1 MKKVLRIVGF
11 FLGGIVLLVVLALF
25 LVSPIAK
32 SYIQKHD
39 KELLGREVTIE
50 KLRINA
56 LAGKVKI
63 QDLVVYE
70 DDDIS
75 PFFRLDKFETK
86 IKLRDLLH
94 SQLTVKRLLLSGLK
108 VLIEQDRT
116 WFNFN
121 SLIEHF
127 ASDEPKPEKKE
138 SNFGVLLQDILIDHS
153 IIRYVDLSIGSEFLL
168 NNLTIRIPSIDLSTL
183 KTNVG
188 LDLCIGDSA
197 TLHTQFHL
205 SENAEEYVVDLKLNN
220 LELDVIEPYLKQS
233 LAVDSLRGRA
243 DFDLHALGNTE
254 HILDFDLTGG
264 IALHDLSLQDSEGYR
279 LGYIDTIYA
288 GIQKFNMNQNYLDLS
303 KLYLSGL
310 RSEYIIHPDKST
322 NFDIVMGKNKVHSD
336 TTVYEKIG
344 DTIAA
349 EFAEV
354 QERKPLRILVEDLC
368 LDNTHLFY
376 ADSTLPDPFLYEI
389 SGLKMTSDNF
399 KLNGTNTVRLQ
410 ALLNQSG
417 KLDVLWK
424 GDLNSLD
431 NHNLTLMLS
440 NLKFSDFSPYSIQ
453 MFGYP
458 LEKGTLS
465 FHSQNVVTN
474 GNLTGINKLQIADPK
489 VGDKWKDF
497 EPQMS
502 RIPLK
507 LGFYLLTD
515 KDDKLHLEVPISGN
529 LHDPEFSYW
538 KMAMKVLG
546 NLVVKVA
553 TSPFRLLSSD
563 DDHQYLSFNL
573 LQHDFTAEEY
583 SQLDDMADFML
594 GKPEMTIV
602 LDQKVNF
609 NDLVQQFSNLQ
620 LQRDYYLSQHPEIDS
635 TGIDFLTNE
644 AIRSIKLT
652 DKGLYEFASQFAE
665 KGSVDSKKEVESVA
679 LSRYAEKSS
688 SMVTRVLEHR
698 NELLLAYLIHVK
710 GLKESQISIKTPDP
724 SSMSDY
730 KKDCRYEIVVNSSEV
745 DELSEDD

>member
-1 MKKVLRIVGF
+1 MKKVLKIIGF
-11 FLGGIVLLVVLALF
+11 FLGGVVLLVILALF

-50 KLRINA
+50 KLRINV

-197 TLHTQFHL
+197 MLHTQFHL
-205 SENAEEYVVDLKLNN
+205 SENAEEYVVDLQLNN
-220 LELDVIEPYLKQS
+220 LALDIIEPYLKQS

-243 DFDLHALGNTE
+243 NFDLHALGNTE

-288 GIQKFNMNQNYLDLS
+288 GIQKFNMNQNYLDLGR
-303 KLYLSGL
+303 LYLSGI
-310 RSEYIIHPDKST
+310 RSEYITHPDRST

-336 TTVYEKIG
+336 TTIFEKIG

-368 LDNTHLFY
+368 LDNTHLLY
-376 ADSTLPDPFLYEI
+376 ADSTLPEPFLYEI
-389 SGLKMTSDNF
+389 SGLKLTSDNF
-399 KLNGTNTVRLQ
+399 KLNGTNTVRLE

-417 KLDVLWK
+417 KLDVIWK

-474 GNLTGINKLQIADPK
+474 GNLTGINKVQIADPK

-497 EPQMS
+497 EPQLS

-529 LHDPEFSYW
+529 LNDPEFSYW

-553 TSPFRLLSSD
+553 TAPFRLLSSD

-609 NDLVQQFSNLQ
+609 NDLVQQFSDLQ
-620 LQRDYYLSQHPEIDS
+620 LQRDFYLSQHPEIDS
-635 TGIDFLTNE
+635 AGIDFLTNE

-652 DKGLYEFASQFAE
+652 DKGLFEFASQFAE
-665 KGSVDSKKEVESVA
+665 KGSVNSKKDVESVA
-679 LSRYAEKSS
+679 LSRYAETSS
-688 SMVTRVLEHR
+688 NLVTRVLEHR

-730 KKDCRYEIVVNSSEV
+730 KKDCRYEIVVNSSDLV
-745 DELSEDD
+745 ELSEDD